1 MERINQQVSG
11 GRWKSSEET
20 IQVTLLNINN
30 NILVTYVRMVSHL
43 FSESSNE
50 KSEGI
55 RCNEKTNDSFQN
67 LFGPIE
73 LRTMKPVQLTLFYR
87 DMKECSKKSV
97 TKPHS
102 VSPLT
107 GHVLGVEGFHVIES
121 PRRKGIN
128 IKLFKLSIYMNSFQ
142 ADKQSEDVILHFGD
156 LYS

>member
-1 MERINQQVSG
+1 M
-11 GRWKSSEET
+11 
-20 IQVTLLNINN
+20 NINN

-121 PRRKGIN
+121 PRRKG
-128 IKLFKLSIYMNSFQ
+128 
-142 ADKQSEDVILHFGD
+142 
-156 LYS
+156 